1 MSLMFQAAQ
10 VALQEL
16 QKRVTKADAEVD
28 RLKGVEAYLKQQLS
42 TMEGVITAK
51 NGEIETLQRDAEASK
66 TTYEEKIVYLQM
78 QLTSSKGKDE
88 TRDKESSAHKATVD
102 KLTAQVAALQRLIE
116 EKDLSYKSNKDM
128 IVALQARLIELEP
141 ELAQSREK
149 IAQAERN
156 LNAQS
161 MLKAEQGALT
171 NSLRA
176 DLKAS
181 LDELDA
187 ARKRNKE
194 LEEFKVKA
202 EGQLLKMAALGEQV
216 HSLQSAMEDKDSL
229 ITRMRTEQQVTTTDC
244 CVSLQ
249 AFFHCKC
256 DDILNA
262 FHCTWKSNLRV
273 KVCLQRPAL

>member
-1 MSLMFQAAQ
+1 MAQ
-10 VALQEL
+10 SALQEL

-28 RLKGVEAYLKQQLS
+28 RLKGVEVYLKQQLS
-42 TMEGVITAK
+42 TMEGVITSK
-51 NGEIETLQRDAEASK
+51 NQELESLQRDLDASK
-66 TTYEEKIVYLQM
+66 ITYEEKIVYLQM

-88 TRDKESSAHKATVD
+88 SRDKESIAHKATVD
-102 KLTAQVAALQRLIE
+102 KLTAQIAALQRLIE

-141 ELAQSREK
+141 ELAQNREK
-149 IAQAERN
+149 IAQHERN
-156 LNAQS
+156 LSAQS

-187 ARKRNKE
+187 ARRRNKD

-202 EGQLLKMAALGEQV
+202 EGQLLKLTSLGEQV
-216 HSLQSAMEDKDSL
+216 HSLQSTMEDKDSL
-229 ITRMRTEQQVTTTDC
+229 ITRLRAEQQV
-244 CVSLQ
+244 
-249 AFFHCKC
+249 
-256 DDILNA
+256 
-262 FHCTWKSNLRV
+262 
-273 KVCLQRPAL
+273 